1 MEHSGSIR
9 LKKDEQSIAV
19 QQFQNIPDTK
29 IDFELNN
36 LLKEIQ
42 YEKERKAKI
51 KNQVYT
57 DFSLNN

>member
-1 MEHSGSIR
+1 MEYSGSIR
-9 LKKDEQSIAV
+9 LKKDEQIGT

-57 DFSLNN
+57 DFSFNN